1 MSLKA
6 SEISEFAKALR
17 AARLARETSVVDAAS
32 CLLLSDKQIIGL
44 ESDDLSYFYTRAY
57 AERAAISYAKLLDV
71 DLSLDGAPP
80 YERFKTPLSYKTV
93 LLDQDIRKTSQFS
106 RLSKTTISIG
116 LTFVAIAFLASSFLS
131 ESTSIEKDNSDV
143 RELDDAAIKQFDSG
157 LESPKEVVVAQPAVA
172 FDQDTADK
180 GISSPVPIVTPEKV
194 APVQKEILQNIQMSE
209 NANELPDKSN
219 RFFIVINRSTTV
231 DVKDG
236 GGRLLISGVQAPTK
250 GKRVSGTPPFSIEVA
265 DPDVVEVY
273 YLGSRIRPERNDI
286 EGIRMVSK

>member
-1 MSLKA
+1 MSQNA
-6 SEISEFAKALR
+6 SQVSEFANALR
-17 AARLARETSVVDAAS
+17 AARFARGTSVVDAANF
-32 CLLLSDKQIIGL
+32 LLLSDKQIIGL

-116 LTFVAIAFLASSFLS
+116 LTFIAIAFLASSFPS
-131 ESTSIEKDNSDV
+131 ESTSIEQDNSDV

-157 LESPKEVVVAQPAVA
+157 LESPKEVVVAQTAVVLEK
-172 FDQDTADK
+172 DTADI
-180 GISSPVPIVTPEKV
+180 GISSPVPIVTPDEI
-194 APVQKEILQNIQMSE
+194 APVQKEIVQNIQLSE
-209 NANELPDKSN
+209 NVTELPEKSS
-219 RFFIVINRSTTV
+219 RFFIVINRSTPV

-236 GGRLLISGVQAPTK
+236 RGRLLISGVQAPTK

-265 DPDVVEVY
+265 DQDAVEVY
-273 YLGSRIRPERNDI
+273 YLGSRIRPGRNDI
-286 EGIRMVSK
+286 DGIRMGSK

>member
-1 MSLKA
+1 MSQNA
-6 SEISEFAKALR
+6 SQVSEFANALR
-17 AARLARETSVVDAAS
+17 AARFARGTSVVDAANF
-32 CLLLSDKQIIGL
+32 LLLSDKQIIGL

-116 LTFVAIAFLASSFLS
+116 LTFIAIAFLASSFLS
-131 ESTSIEKDNSDV
+131 ESTSIEQDNSDV

-157 LESPKEVVVAQPAVA
+157 LESPKEVVVAQTAVVLEK
-172 FDQDTADK
+172 DTADI
-180 GISSPVPIVTPEKV
+180 GISSPVPIVTPEEI
-194 APVQKEILQNIQMSE
+194 APVQKEIVQNIQLSE
-209 NANELPDKSN
+209 NVTELPEKSS
-219 RFFIVINRSTTV
+219 RFFIVINRSTPV

-236 GGRLLISGVQAPTK
+236 RGRLLISGVQAPTK

-265 DPDVVEVY
+265 DQDAVEVY
-273 YLGSRIRPERNDI
+273 YLGSRIRPGRNDI
-286 EGIRMVSK
+286 DGIRMGSK

>member
-1 MSLKA
+1 MSQNA
-6 SEISEFAKALR
+6 SQVSEFANALR
-17 AARLARETSVVDAAS
+17 AARFARGTSVVDAANF
-32 CLLLSDKQIIGL
+32 LLLSDKQIIGL

-116 LTFVAIAFLASSFLS
+116 LTFIAIAFLASSFLS
-131 ESTSIEKDNSDV
+131 ESTSIEQDNSDV

-157 LESPKEVVVAQPAVA
+157 LESPKEVVVAQTAVVLEK
-172 FDQDTADK
+172 DTADI
-180 GISSPVPIVTPEKV
+180 GISSPVPIVTPDEI
-194 APVQKEILQNIQMSE
+194 APVQKEIVQNIQLSE
-209 NANELPDKSN
+209 NVTELPEKSS
-219 RFFIVINRSTTV
+219 RFFIVINRSTPV

-236 GGRLLISGVQAPTK
+236 RGRLLISGVQAPTK

-265 DPDVVEVY
+265 DQDAVEVY
-273 YLGSRIRPERNDI
+273 YLGSRIRPGRNDI
-286 EGIRMVSK
+286 DGIRMGSK

>member
-1 MSLKA
+1 VTSSSENTSSFALALREERQQRSLA
-6 SEISEFAKALR
+6 ISDIAKA
-17 AARLARETSVVDAAS
+17 
-32 CLLLSDKQIIGL
+32 LLLSDKQILGL
-44 ESDDLSYFYTRAY
+44 ESDNLSYFYTRAY
-57 AERAAISYAKLLDV
+57 AERAAISYAKLLNI

-80 YERFKTPLSYKTV
+80 YERFKTTLSYKTV

-106 RLSKTTISIG
+106 LLSKTTISIG
-116 LTFVAIAFLASSFLS
+116 LTFIAMASLVSSFLS
-131 ESTSIEKDNSDV
+131 DSTSIKQDNSNV

-219 RFFIVINRSTTV
+219 RFFIVINRSTPV

-236 GGRLLISGVQAPTK
+236 RGRLLISGIQAPTK
-250 GKRVSGTPPFSIEVA
+250 GKRVSGTPPFSIEVT
-265 DPDVVEVY
+265 DPDAVEVY
-273 YLGSRIRPERNDI
+273 YLGSRIRPGRNDI

>member
-1 MSLKA
+1 MSQNA
-6 SEISEFAKALR
+6 SQVSEFANALR
-17 AARLARETSVVDAAS
+17 AARFARGTSVVDAANF
-32 CLLLSDKQIIGL
+32 LLLSDKQIIGL

-116 LTFVAIAFLASSFLS
+116 LTFIAIAFLASSFLS
-131 ESTSIEKDNSDV
+131 ESTSIEQDNSDV

-157 LESPKEVVVAQPAVA
+157 LESPKEVVVAQTAVVLEK
-172 FDQDTADK
+172 DTADK
-180 GISSPVPIVTPEKV
+180 GISSPVPIVTPDEI
-194 APVQKEILQNIQMSE
+194 APVQKEIVQNIQLSE
-209 NANELPDKSN
+209 NVTELPEKSS
-219 RFFIVINRSTTV
+219 RFFIVINRSTPV

-236 GGRLLISGVQAPTK
+236 RGRLLISGVQAPTK

-265 DPDVVEVY
+265 DQDAVEVY
-273 YLGSRIRPERNDI
+273 YLGSRIRPGRNDI
-286 EGIRMVSK
+286 DGIRMGSK

>member
-1 MSLKA
+1 MSQNA
-6 SEISEFAKALR
+6 SQVSEFANALR
-17 AARLARETSVVDAAS
+17 AARFARGTSVVDAANF
-32 CLLLSDKQIIGL
+32 LLLSDKQIIGL

-116 LTFVAIAFLASSFLS
+116 LTFIAIAFLASSFLS
-131 ESTSIEKDNSDV
+131 ESTSIEQDNSDV

-157 LESPKEVVVAQPAVA
+157 LESPKEVVVAQTAVVLEK
-172 FDQDTADK
+172 DTADI
-180 GISSPVPIVTPEKV
+180 GISSPVPIVTPDEI
-194 APVQKEILQNIQMSE
+194 APVQKEIVQNIQLSE
-209 NANELPDKSN
+209 NVTELPEKSSRFVIVNN
-219 RFFIVINRSTTV
+219 RTTPV

-236 GGRLLISGVQAPTK
+236 RGRLLISGVQAPTK

-265 DPDVVEVY
+265 DQDAVEVY
-273 YLGSRIRPERNDI
+273 YLGSRIRPGRNDI
-286 EGIRMVSK
+286 DGIRMGSK